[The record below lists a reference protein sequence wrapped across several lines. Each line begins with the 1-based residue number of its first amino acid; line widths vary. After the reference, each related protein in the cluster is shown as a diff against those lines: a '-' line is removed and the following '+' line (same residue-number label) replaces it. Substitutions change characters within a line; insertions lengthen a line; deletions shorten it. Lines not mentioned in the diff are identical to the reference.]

1 MFMALDSVRRL
12 VIASAALLLCLV
24 IASPALAQTEA
35 ASDQRNESGG
45 GEGTEGG
52 GQAEEGGQQEASEVV
67 RGILRQP
74 GAEGEDDTPIEGAE
88 IVVRSDGEEVDRAT
102 TDAEGRFEIGL
113 PGPGQYE
120 AELLIDTLPEGATLA
135 NEDGNVLRFSMAPGQ
150 SRPLLYRLAGPEGA
164 EGGGGGGG
172 RQLRSFLQ
180 LAVEGLK
187 LGLIIAVT
195 SIGLSLIFGTTGLVN
210 FAHGEMVSYG
220 AIMAYLFN
228 VTLGIHLV
236 PAAIIAILVGALTA
250 AALDRGLWHPLRRR
264 GTSLIAMLVVSI
276 GLSLLWRYAMLYQF
290 GGGTRPYGQYA
301 VQRAI
306 PLGPIQIAPKDI
318 ISIVLS
324 LVVLIGLGVML
335 LRTRVGKAMRAVADN
350 RDLAES
356 SGINVER
363 VIMLVWA
370 LGGGLA
376 TFGGVLFGMAEQV
389 SWQMG
394 FQLLLLMFAG
404 VILGGLG
411 TAFGALL
418 GSLLVGLMVQLSTLV
433 VSPELKNVGAFV
445 VLILVLLVR
454 PQGLLGRRE
463 RIG

>member
-1 MFMALDSVRRL
+1 MALGSVRRL
-12 VIASAALLLCLV
+12 VIMSAALLLCLM
-24 IASPALAQTEA
+24 IATPALAQTEA

-45 GEGTEGG
+45 GEGG
-52 GQAEEGGQQEASEVV
+52 EEGQGEQEEGEQQEASEVV

-74 GAEGEDDTPIEGAE
+74 GAEGEDDKPIEGAE
-88 IVVRSDGEEVDRAT
+88 IVVRSDGEEVGRAT

-113 PGPGQYE
+113 PGPGEYE
-120 AELLIDTLPEGATLA
+120 AELLTDTLPEDATLA

-164 EGGGGGGG
+164 EGDGGGGGT
-172 RQLRSFLQ
+172 QLRSFLQ

-187 LGLIIAVT
+187 LGLIIAIT

-236 PAAIIAILVGALTA
+236 PAAILAILVGALTA
-250 AALDRGLWHPLRRR
+250 AALDRGLWRPLRQR

-290 GGGTRPYGQYA
+290 GGGTRPYAQYS

-306 PLGPIQIAPKDI
+306 PIGPIQIAPKDI
-318 ISIVLS
+318 ISIALS
-324 LVVLIGLGVML
+324 LVVLVGVGLML

-350 RDLAES
+350 NDLAAS

-363 VIMLVWA
+363 VVMFVWA

-376 TFGGVLFGMAEQV
+376 TFGGVLFGLAEQV